1 VGDVCAAILHCLPR
15 RGCHG
20 HIYELY
26 GSEVYTLL
34 QIVRMIRAA
43 ARLRRAILP
52 LPDALGWLQA
62 CAAELIPGKPFS
74 RDNFKSLKLDAVGTR
89 DGLEELG
96 IARRRFDTLLPQLL
110 SPDPHER
117 RMNEARAGQR
127 DYAPHA
133 YEGAD

>member
-1 VGDVCAAILHCLPR
+1 MRALAR
-15 RGCHG
+15 RDSFG
-20 HIYELY
+20 HIHELY
-26 GSEVYTLL
+26 GPDTYTLL
-34 QIVRMIRAA
+34 QIVRRIRDA
-43 ARLRRAILP
+43 ARLRRVVLP

-89 DGLEELG
+89 DGLAELE
-96 IARRRFDTLLPQLL
+96 ITPRRFDTLLPQLL
-110 SPDPHER
+110 SPDPRER

-127 DYAPHA
+127 DFAPHA